1 MCIIVPICSKR
12 SRGLDVLARET
23 TMQQAKAD
31 ERVLCGVIEAL
42 IGGSVLTGILAV
54 AFFLSATIMPNVGQ
68 KLTHMTD
75 RTSVFAV
82 R

>member
-1 MCIIVPICSKR
+1 
-12 SRGLDVLARET
+12 
-23 TMQQAKAD
+23 MQHAKAD

-54 AFFLSATIMPNVGQ
+54 AFFLFAAIMPNVGQ
-68 KLTHMTD
+68 QVAHLTD
-75 RTSVFAV
+75 QTSVFAT

>member
-1 MCIIVPICSKR
+1 
-12 SRGLDVLARET
+12 
-23 TMQQAKAD
+23 MQHAKAD

-42 IGGSVLTGILAV
+42 IGGSALTGILAV

-68 KLTHMTD
+68 QLTHMTD
-75 RTSVFAV
+75 RSSVFAV